1 MSERKDIIRTRRAIW
16 QAYLQLSKKKA
27 YTDITASDVIKNA
40 KVSRGTFYGHYR
52 DIGELREEI
61 EQDFCAM
68 TSQALLP
75 AVQNLFQNTERA
87 CFHILRFFE
96 KNRDMILS
104 VTASGTCETYF
115 HRCKDAMA
123 QDILR
128 CAYTGECNEK
138 AALKCD
144 MMASLV
150 VDQGRDVVMGEGNYD
165 ITFRSAAICEVI
177 RNGIPSGDIK

>member
-1 MSERKDIIRTRRAIW
+1 MCIKLNGERKDIIRTRRAIW

-75 AVQNLFQNTERA
+75 AVRNLFQ
-87 CFHILRFFE
+87 

>member
-68 TSQALLP
+68 TSCRTESLSEYGESLFSYSSLL
-75 AVQNLFQNTERA
+75 
-87 CFHILRFFE
+87 
-96 KNRDMILS
+96 
-104 VTASGTCETYF
+104 
-115 HRCKDAMA
+115 
-123 QDILR
+123 
-128 CAYTGECNEK
+128 
-138 AALKCD
+138 
-144 MMASLV
+144 
-150 VDQGRDVVMGEGNYD
+150 
-165 ITFRSAAICEVI
+165 
-177 RNGIPSGDIK
+177 